1 MTDKGSIA
9 LLESELLR
17 HWLSAGFLLRPCTF
31 GFTIEP
37 LTREHR
43 AAALGR
49 AAVALLY
56 PCPGGRGR
64 R

>member
-37 LTREHR
+37 LTREYR
-43 AAALGR
+43 AAA
-49 AAVALLY
+49 
-56 PCPGGRGR
+56 
-64 R
+64 